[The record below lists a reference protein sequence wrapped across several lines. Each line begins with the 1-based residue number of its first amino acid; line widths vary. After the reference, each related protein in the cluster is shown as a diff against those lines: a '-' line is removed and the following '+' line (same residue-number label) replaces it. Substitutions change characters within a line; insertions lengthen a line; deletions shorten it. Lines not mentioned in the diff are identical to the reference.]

1 MTSHLHADIR
11 RRPRGTLLAGTAVLL
26 LLAGTAGCDWITGSD
41 PAPGLPPEITSL
53 SRDLTPA
60 ELHLLEAGEAFGIGL
75 LQEQVA
81 RAPDSTHLISPFSA
95 SVALGMALNAA
106 DGETFEEMR
115 RALGFEGLDREAVNA
130 GYRDLL
136 ALLATVDPK
145 VSFQVANS
153 VWFRESYTLR
163 GAFRSAVES
172 HFDARVEGLDFAAAT
187 AASRINGWVSEATR
201 GRIAEIAP
209 DPIPHDAVAY
219 LINALHFLGD
229 WRHAFDP
236 AETRNHL
243 FTAHDG
249 STTPIRL
256 MQREGRIRAGQWEGH
271 QVVDLPYGGA
281 AWSMTVVLP
290 RAGAGLA
297 DLVQELTPAGWRALV
312 GSLGEFEGIVGLP
325 RFTVA
330 WEGNLNDALRAM
342 GMERVFQ
349 PGVADLSLLFEEAD
363 DLYVSAVRQKTWMRV
378 DERGTE
384 AAAVTSVDMRVTS
397 MPPSFIVDRP
407 FLLAIRERHSGT
419 LLFLGAM
426 AEPPVEG

>member
-1 MTSHLHADIR
+1 MTSPLHPGTPR
-11 RRPRGTLLAGTAVLL
+11 RGRGPLLAGTALL

-41 PAPGLPPEITSL
+41 PAPDLPPEITSL
-53 SRDLTPA
+53 PRDLTPA
-60 ELHLLEAGEAFGIGL
+60 ESVLLEAGAGFGIEL
-75 LQEQVA
+75 LQHQVA

-115 RALGFEGLDREAVNA
+115 RTLGFEGLDRESVNR

-136 ALLATVDPK
+136 ALLTTVDPK

-153 VWFRESYTLR
+153 VWFRETYTLR
-163 GAFRSAVES
+163 GTFRSAVES

-236 AETRNHL
+236 AETRDHH
-243 FTAHDG
+243 FTAADG
-249 STTPIRL
+249 TTTPIRL
-256 MQREGRIRAGQWEGH
+256 MQREGTVRAGQWQGH
-271 QVVDLPYGGA
+271 QAVDLPYGGA

-290 RAGAGLA
+290 RAGAGLP

-312 GSLGEFEGIVGLP
+312 DGLGEFNGIVGLP

-330 WEGNLNDALRAM
+330 WEGSLNEALQGM
-342 GMERVFQ
+342 GMERVFE

-384 AAAVTSVDMRVTS
+384 AAAVTSVDIRVTS